1 MPYEKVIIAESL
13 GVPNDFG
20 KPITFL
26 GIMKDGG
33 RISEWTNNRR
43 EIILA
48 FGKSP
53 GSDNFYIG
61 EVKKHE
67 AGWRWVWAIPVQD
80 IHGYEDLENHIK
92 ESGN

>member
-1 MPYEKVIIAESL
+1 MSYERVIIAESL

-53 GSDNFYIG
+53 DSDNFYIG
-61 EVKKHE
+61 EVRKREGK
-67 AGWRWVWAIPVQD
+67 WRWVWAIPVQD
-80 IHGYEDLENHIK
+80 IHGYEDLKKHIK

>member
-1 MPYEKVIIAESL
+1 MAYEKVIIAESL

-26 GIMKDGG
+26 GIMKD
-33 RISEWTNNRR
+33 RHVFPEWTNNRR

-48 FGKSP
+48 FGKSLKD
-53 GSDNFYIG
+53 DNYYIG
-61 EVKKHE
+61 EIKKRE
-67 AGWRWVWAIPVQD
+67 GEWRWVWAIPVQD
-80 IHGYEDLENHIK
+80 IHGYEDLVKHIK